1 MVGVL
6 GVVSGGTCWDVLW
19 WEWWEVGGDLRCCN
33 FVIIMFDHFYRISR
47 LYLTRTL
54 RAKVLYFV
62 PRPVVC
68 WLMIWACLPSEFWY
82 PIRDT
87 RSIALVRSVGTAFGP
102 GQF

>member
-54 RAKVLYFV
+54 RAKVLLL
-62 PRPVVC
+62 RSQ
-68 WLMIWACLPSEFWY
+68 ACCVLADDLGLLA
-82 PIRDT
+82 I
-87 RSIALVRSVGTAFGP
+87 
-102 GQF
+102 